1 MARVAKFKRTDLVPV
16 LRDLYRELKAY
27 KSTVVDTSRTH
38 LNYTYGCQ
46 TWNEAK
52 SKTLERE
59 FEIMDGKV
67 NKKSRPLFSWLVKY
81 PTGNVSVSERDFFEA
96 VHDYMVQTYGEANI
110 IAVCVH
116 MDETRPHCHCLIV
129 PEVESRK
136 TKRKTVSTAS
146 LLDRNHLLWFHKD
159 CNNYM
164 FKRFGERNLITLPK
178 EDRVEENVS
187 TLELKKQKLQSEV
200 KELEES
206 IKQLLIQKQELET
219 ELGISTK

>member
-1 MARVAKFKRTDLVPV
+1 MMARVAKFKRTILVPV
-16 LRDLYRELKAY
+16 LRDLYRDLEEY
-27 KSTVVDTSRTH
+27 RSTVVDTSRTH

-59 FEIMDGKV
+59 LEIMDGK
-67 NKKSRPLFSWLVKY
+67 
-81 PTGNVSVSERDFFEA
+81 
-96 VHDYMVQTYGEANI
+96 I
-110 IAVCVH
+110 II
-116 MDETRPHCHCLIV
+116 IV
-129 PEVESRK
+129 PEVESRHSG
-136 TKRKTVSTAS
+136 KRTVSTAS

-164 FKRFGERNLITLPK
+164 FKRFGERNLITLHK

-187 TLELKKQKLQSEV
+187 MLELKKQTLQKEIE
-200 KELEES
+200 ELEES

-219 ELGISTK
+219 ELGIPTKQSKI